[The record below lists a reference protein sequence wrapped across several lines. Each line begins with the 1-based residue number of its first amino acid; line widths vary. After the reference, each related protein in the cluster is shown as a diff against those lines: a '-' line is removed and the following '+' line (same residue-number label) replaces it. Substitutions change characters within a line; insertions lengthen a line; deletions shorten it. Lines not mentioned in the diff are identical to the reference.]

1 MISGSVM
8 AAIIVI
14 NDHNCDCA
22 RSRAGDFIGSIG
34 VSGGTVEEDLEIA
47 RAAAEAVALLF

>member
-47 RAAAEAVALLF
+47 RAAAEAVALL

>member
-8 AAIIVI
+8 I
-14 NDHNCDCA
+14 NDHYCDCA

-47 RAAAEAVALLF
+47 RAAAEAVALL